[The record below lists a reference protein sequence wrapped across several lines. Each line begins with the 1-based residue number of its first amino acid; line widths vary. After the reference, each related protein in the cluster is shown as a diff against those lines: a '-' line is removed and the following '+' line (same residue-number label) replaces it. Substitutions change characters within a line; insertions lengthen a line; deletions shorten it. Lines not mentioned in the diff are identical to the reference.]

1 MANFEKSAEKLGI
14 FEGGY
19 SNDKNDAGGETNHG
33 ISKRSYPELDI
44 KNLTKDDAKKIF
56 KRDFWNPLNLDFWP
70 ECNLAYNVFEFS
82 IHSGNHR
89 AVIMLQICV
98 NAINAHKILQ
108 EDGVFGSKT
117 KEAFMQCDREVL
129 NKCYKSATGFFYY
142 HLTTIREED
151 KKFIKGWLKRAYED

>member
-56 KRDFWNPLNLDFWP
+56 KRDFWNPLNLDYWP
-70 ECNLAYNVFEFS
+70 
-82 IHSGNHR
+82 
-89 AVIMLQICV
+89 
-98 NAINAHKILQ
+98 
-108 EDGVFGSKT
+108 
-117 KEAFMQCDREVL
+117 
-129 NKCYKSATGFFYY
+129 
-142 HLTTIREED
+142 
-151 KKFIKGWLKRAYED
+151 